1 MSLVIPETYITDLK
15 EFTWEKDWR
24 ATRIIKEKR
33 VSGDYYFAH
42 IVRYYGEKEDTDDYD
57 IGETLR
63 ETAWLGR
70 TEKFVGKRGWRVDPT
85 DQTRRKRMYTE
96 PVTEDIDVDDGQ
108 GNITKRKVL
117 RKGKTIYEY
126 TLPVT
131 KENTDKLKRLAGAIA
146 LNQETQFLFIYGAN
160 PPHAVDPET
169 FWDTTMNEYL
179 QNISNMKQ
187 VMEAK
192 SNGKKA

>member
-15 EFTWEKDWR
+15 KFTWAKGWR

-33 VSGDYYFAH
+33 VNGDYYFAN
-42 IVRYYGEKEDTDDYD
+42 IIRYYGEKEDTNDYD
-57 IGETLR
+57 IGESLQ

-70 TEKFVGKRGWRVDPT
+70 VEKFIGKRSWKTDT
-85 DQTRRKRMYTE
+85 DDQTRRKRMYTE
-96 PVTEDIDVDDGQ
+96 AVTENIEVEDNE

-117 RKGKTIYEY
+117 KKGKTVYEY

-131 KENTDKLKRLAGAIA
+131 PANTEKLKELAGAVA

-160 PPHAVDPET
+160 PPHVIDPET
-169 FWDTTMNEYL
+169 FWNTTVNQYL
-179 QNISNMKQ
+179 QNISPMKQ
-187 VMEAK
+187 VMEPKPNA
-192 SNGKKA
+192 KKA

>member
-1 MSLVIPETYITDLK
+1 VSLVIPVNYITDLK

-42 IVRYYGEKEDTDDYD
+42 LIRYYGEKENTDDYD
-57 IGETLR
+57 IGETIA

-70 TEKFVGKRGWRVDPT
+70 IEKFVGKRTWRTDPN
-85 DQTRRKRMYTE
+85 DQTRRKRMYNE
-96 PVTEDIDVDDGQ
+96 PVTEDIDVEDSEGK
-108 GNITKRKVL
+108 ISKRKVL

-131 KENTDKLKRLAGAIA
+131 KDNTEKLKKLAGSTACGGF
-146 LNQETQFLFIYGAN
+146 E
-160 PPHAVDPET
+160 
-169 FWDTTMNEYL
+169 
-179 QNISNMKQ
+179 
-187 VMEAK
+187 
-192 SNGKKA
+192 